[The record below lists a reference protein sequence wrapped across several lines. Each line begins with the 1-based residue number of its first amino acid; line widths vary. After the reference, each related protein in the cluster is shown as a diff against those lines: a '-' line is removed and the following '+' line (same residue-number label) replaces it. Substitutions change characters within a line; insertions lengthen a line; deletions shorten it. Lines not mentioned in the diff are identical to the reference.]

1 MGKEKAHVTP
11 KNQSAMWNI
20 ATSKF
25 YADIMTKLTA
35 FFGLDPESATEAEID
50 QALQNVKSI
59 SEIEAA
65 ATLKAQADNEAKF
78 AEISERM
85 TAMEGLIE
93 SLKGEKE
100 AAEQAAEQTA
110 IEAAEKVTALETAQE
125 TKTAENADLS
135 KKIATLAG
143 EISSLKAGKVVD
155 KNEGDGG
162 EQFQGKVTKT
172 GALVL
177 NASEM
182 DDRYG
187 FKAAK

>member
-25 YADIMTKLTA
+25 YSDIMTKLTA

-59 SEIEAA
+59 PEIEAA

-78 AEISERM
+78 AEISTRLNE
-85 TAMEGLIE
+85 MEGLIE

-100 AAEQAAEQTA
+100 AAEQTA
-110 IEAAEKVTALETAQE
+110 SEAAEKVTALETAQE
-125 TKTAENADLS
+125 SKTAENADLS

-143 EISSLKAGKVVD
+143 EISSLKAGKPID

-172 GALVL
+172 GAVVIA
-177 NASEM
+177 ASEM